1 MKQYLIILSLL
12 LPALNCFAQD
22 DKNAQ
27 KNRQVVENEEHQ
39 FEKDRRKHPNSA
51 ATYLD
56 HANNLAAINSEVKRA
71 GEFYQQALKYD
82 STNAEIYKDYGK
94 YLFDKLRSYNDA
106 KALLEKGFRL
116 SPNDEEM
123 KKYLESANKIIA
135 LQDEENRLK
144 DFGSTTIKE
153 LNPGGNY
160 AAITKFDSLKIL
172 IEDAGNQ
179 FNYQKL
185 LTRFLADDISLTPEE
200 IYMLIVGYSRQK
212 SYTPFNYNDIYE
224 IRMVAGH
231 SIDSAIKK
239 GMELTKTN
247 PLNPTLNRDI
257 MYYYRKKNEPVEADK
272 YLNRIKQFFNGVLYS
287 GNGTCDRP
295 YISLWA
301 KEEYNFITYL
311 GYKPTDIHSM
321 GTCAGQ
327 MAEIID
333 AINQTTGKTEGVH
346 FNVALIYM
354 HTVGK

>member
-1 MKQYLIILSLL
+1 MKKYLIILSLL
-12 LPALNCFAQD
+12 LPAMNCFAQD
-22 DKNAQ
+22 DKSAQ
-27 KNRQVVENEEHQ
+27 KNRQTVEKEEQQ
-39 FEKDRRKHPNSA
+39 FQKESRKHPNSA
-51 ATYLD
+51 TTYFD
-56 HANNLAAINSEVKRA
+56 HANNLAAISSEVKRA
-71 GEFYQQALKYD
+71 GEYYQLALKYD
-82 STNAEIYKDYGK
+82 SANAEIYKDYGM

-106 KALLEKGFRL
+106 KVALEKGLAL

-135 LQDEENRLK
+135 LQDEDNRLK
-144 DFGSTTIKE
+144 DYGSTTIRA

-172 IEDAGNQ
+172 IEGDSSK
-179 FNYQKL
+179 FNYQTL
-185 LTRFLADDISLTPEE
+185 LTRFLADDKSLTPEE
-200 IYMLIVGYSRQK
+200 MYMLIVGYSRQK

-239 GMELTKTN
+239 GTELTKNN

-257 MYYYRKKNEPVEADK
+257 MYYYRKKNEPNEADK

-301 KEEYNFITYL
+301 KEEYNFISYL

-327 MAEIID
+327 MSEVID
-333 AINQTTGKTEGVH
+333 AINPTTGKTEAVH